1 MTNGAGPKKHQP
13 KEYNSCYSNTVLH
26 IYLVRTEHIL
36 TLRPGRIDDADEVGR
51 IIFEA
56 FSTIAEKHS
65 FPPDFPSA
73 NIGRSVASSCLSD
86 SRIYSVVAEDITNGE
101 DKSVIVGS
109 NFLDERSNMV
119 AGVGPLTIDPKY
131 QNKGT
136 GRQLMINVIQRA
148 QNKNFQAIRL
158 LQASY
163 HNRSLALY
171 ASLGFEAREPISNMQ
186 GKPIREIIPGRSVR
200 VTNESDVESC
210 NAICKAVHGHDR
222 SWELNDS
229 IKQGTAKV
237 VLHGGKITGY
247 TTGLAYFNHSVGLTN
262 DDLKALICSPTDED
276 DSYGGPGILIPT
288 RNTALFRWCLDNGL
302 RLVQQLI
309 LMTIGMYNEPAGA
322 YMPSILY

>member
-1 MTNGAGPKKHQP
+1 MML
-13 KEYNSCYSNTVLH
+13 KEYNSCYTDTSLYIH
-26 IYLVRTEHIL
+26 LVQTNHTLR
-36 TLRPGRIDDADEVGR
+36 LRPGRIEDAYDVGR

-56 FSTIAEKHS
+56 FSAIANKHG
-65 FPPDFPSA
+65 FPPDFPSVEV
-73 NIGRSVASSCLSD
+73 GRDVASSFLSD
-86 SRIYSVVAEDITNGE
+86 SRFYSVVAEGNTTTTISDGE
-101 DKSVIVGS
+101 SKSVIVGS
-109 NFLDERSNMV
+109 NFLDERSKIV

-136 GRQLMINVIQRA
+136 GRKLMINVIERA
-148 QNKNFQAIRL
+148 KNNNFSAIRL

-186 GKPIREIIPGRSVR
+186 GKPIREIIPRRSVR

-276 DSYGGPGILIPT
+276 DSYGGPGI
-288 RNTALFRWCLDNGL
+288 
-302 RLVQQLI
+302 
-309 LMTIGMYNEPAGA
+309 
-322 YMPSILY
+322 